1 MLCQF
6 LIGLN
11 EHRLIFVALL
21 PVRRRRGVVGH
32 EDRRNT
38 AEELIHMDMCFDPG
52 TFLLIDECFDEGILA
67 VGHNADKDPGI
78 CDLAGIKISDLSRI
92 ARPVNLDLFAGLPG
106 KVHCGIPLLLILLDV
121 IAELGIHERVIT
133 GGPAVLKVFRPQ

>member
-1 MLCQF
+1 M
-6 LIGLN
+6 
-11 EHRLIFVALL
+11 RFVALL

-78 CDLAGIKISDLSRI
+78 CDLAGSPAQSTSICS
-92 ARPVNLDLFAGLPG
+92 PG
-106 KVHCGIPLLLILLDV
+106 F
-121 IAELGIHERVIT
+121 LGRCIV
-133 GGPAVLKVFRPQ
+133 AFRFCSFC